1 MDDKTI
7 GSQNDDS
14 FDSTYEELTENIAEY
29 YKNEPEEES
38 GNDQVNETEEKTVI
52 EDEPK
57 RDFFKLFRRNSKAT
71 VNVIGGA
78 EAPDEIHVSFY
89 GMTARKKFYITLAS
103 SIAVSLALI
112 GCSVIIALNLPRS
125 SEADEAYIEELRQ
138 QDDYVELQKEYA
150 ALSKEVND
158 LDASLAEKK
167 EKVEYIDDYDN
178 KKAELTLKIDSQ
190 KQQINDITYNINQKT
205 NEITELDKIIAD
217 RSGTIITLSPGRYVV
232 GTNIAAGKYSVSGAG
247 KLSVASSDNKSK
259 VNTVIGSSAYEV
271 ELNNGDIV
279 NIEMTAKFTSVN

>member
-29 YKNEPEEES
+29 YKNEPDEEPGDEP
-38 GNDQVNETEEKTVI
+38 VNETEEKTVI

-57 RDFFKLFRRNSKAT
+57 KDFFKLFRRNDKAT
-71 VNVIGGA
+71 VNVIGGT

-125 SEADEAYIEELRQ
+125 SDADEAYIEELRQ

-150 ALSKEVND
+150 TLSKEVND

-205 NEITELDKIIAD
+205 TEIAELDKIIAD

-259 VNTVIGSSAYEV
+259 VNTVIGSSSYEV

>member
-7 GSQNDDS
+7 GSQNEDS
-14 FDSTYEELTENIAEY
+14 FDSTYEVLTENIAEY
-29 YKNEPEEES
+29 YKNEPDEEQE
-38 GNDQVNETEEKTVI
+38 NEQKNETEEKLTVT
-52 EDEPK
+52 DETEK
-57 RDFFKLFRRNSKAT
+57 NFFRFFRHKTKSR
-71 VNVIGGA
+71 VNVIGGT
-78 EAPDEIHVSFY
+78 EAPNEIHVSFY
-89 GMTARKKFYITLAS
+89 GVTERKKFYITLAS
-103 SIAVSLALI
+103 SVVVSLALI
-112 GCSVIIALNLPRS
+112 GCAAIISLNLPRN
-125 SEADEAYIEELRQ
+125 SETDEAYIEELRQ
-138 QDDYVELQKEYA
+138 QDEYVNLQKEYA
-150 ALSKEVND
+150 TLSKEVND

-205 NEITELDKIIAD
+205 AEIEELDKIIAD
-217 RSGTIITLSPGRYVV
+217 RSGTIITLSPGRYIV

-247 KLSVASSDNKSK
+247 KLSVATSDNKSK

-271 ELNNGDIV
+271 ELNNGDIL

>member
-7 GSQNDDS
+7 GPQNEDS
-14 FDSTYEELTENIAEY
+14 FDSTYEVLTENIAEY
-29 YKNEPEEES
+29 YKNEPDEEQE
-38 GNDQVNETEEKTVI
+38 NEQKNETEEKLTVA
-52 EDEPK
+52 DETEK
-57 RDFFKLFRRNSKAT
+57 NFFRFFRHKTKSR
-71 VNVIGGA
+71 VNVIGGT
-78 EAPDEIHVSFY
+78 EAPNEIHVSFY
-89 GMTARKKFYITLAS
+89 GVTERKKFYITLAS
-103 SIAVSLALI
+103 SVVVSLALI
-112 GCSVIIALNLPRS
+112 GCAAIISLNLPRN
-125 SEADEAYIEELRQ
+125 SETDEAYIEELRQ
-138 QDDYVELQKEYA
+138 QDEYVNLQKEYA
-150 ALSKEVND
+150 TLSKEVND

-205 NEITELDKIIAD
+205 AEIEELDKIIAD
-217 RSGTIITLSPGRYVV
+217 RSGTIITLSPGRYIV

-247 KLSVASSDNKSK
+247 KLSVATSDNKSK

-271 ELNNGDIV
+271 ELNNGDIL